1 MAAGLP
7 SLAKR
12 SADRSNGQNFTFR
25 RPLGCKAPG
34 GGFTHGSGMSNA
46 MTQRTIS
53 TKDISDLRARTG
65 AGMMDCKKAL
75 EEANGDIPLAGE
87 ILRKKGIAKAEKRAG
102 RDASQGLV
110 RIESTPDGTAGAMLE
125 LNCETDFVARTEG
138 FQQLVERLAKH
149 VLSESPV
156 GVTFDALLAEQM
168 DGKAIAEVVQEFSGK
183 TGEAIT
189 LKRVAHFGT
198 KDGTVGSY
206 RHFNAQVGVMVEL
219 AGTSSA
225 AAQALAAEIALHIAS
240 ADPVAV
246 SPADIPTEMIERERR
261 IAEEQVAQEGKPE
274 AIRAKI
280 VEGKLRKFAAERA
293 LLEQPFVKDE
303 SMTIGQMVAKVSGAR
318 VVRFARFKV
327 GETTR

>member
-1 MAAGLP
+1 M
-7 SLAKR
+7 R
-12 SADRSNGQNFTFR
+12 DE
-25 RPLGCKAPG
+25 
-34 GGFTHGSGMSNA
+34 
-46 MTQRTIS
+46 MTPRTIS
-53 TKDISDLRARTG
+53 TKDIMDLRARTG

-75 EEANGDIPLAGE
+75 EEANGDLSLAGE

-110 RIESTPDGTAGAMLE
+110 QIESVPDGGAAAMVE

-138 FQQLVERLAKH
+138 FQQIVARLTRHA
-149 VLSESPV
+149 LAQSPV
-156 GVTFDALLAEQM
+156 GVTLEAFLAEQLA
-168 DGKAIAEVVQEFSGK
+168 GRAIAEVVQEFSGT

-189 LKRVAHFGT
+189 LKRVAHFGAT
-198 KDGTVGSY
+198 GGIVGTY
-206 RHFNAQVGVMVEL
+206 RHFNAQVGVIVEL
-219 AGTSSA
+219 AGASSDA
-225 AAQALAAEIALHIAS
+225 AKALAAEIALHIAS
-240 ADPVAV
+240 ADPVSV
-246 SPADIPTEMIERERR
+246 SPGDIPVDLIERERR

-303 SMTIGQMVAKVSGAR
+303 SLTIGQMVAKVPGAK

-327 GETTR
+327 GEASR